1 MVDPTPGQTPADDDE
16 RPAWARWITLGSLVL
31 AAGALAW
38 TIYSVG
44 LYEILRRLALIGP
57 WFLVVV
63 AVEAVITLFDAG
75 ALHAFLRPDHRKVGY
90 GRVVLAQVSSRAINA
105 VTPLGSLG
113 EVVKTTMLFER
124 VSPSRAVAAVLLYN
138 ITVLEISFVL
148 IALGATSTALLLDLP
163 SSLRTMLVVSAAVT
177 AVLAI
182 VIPVLV
188 AKGRLAG
195 LVTLGRMLRV
205 VPARKERRW
214 RKKLADI
221 DEKLGD
227 TGGGG
232 RRRRRPPP
240 RPRAGRALPP
250 RVAPRQLAQRRDP
263 HPRRR
268 RQPRG
273 RLPGRGAHRRPGHP
287 VGVDGG
293 ADGPRRPGGR
303 QLRPVPRAGRRSGDR
318 RDHLHRQAGHPDH
331 LRRDRDRAG
340 LDQPDGEGGQ
350 GGPAPQGARAEGPR
364 EEAGALTPAD
374 RQRARGGLRARASYC
389 R

>member
-1 MVDPTPGQTPADDDE
+1 MADRAPERAPTDDDE
-16 RPAWARWITLGSLVL
+16 PSRPAWARWITLGSLVL

-57 WFLVVV
+57 WFL
-63 AVEAVITLFDAG
+63 AVIGIEVVITLFDAG
-75 ALHAFLRPDHRKVGY
+75 ALHSFLRPDHRKVGY

-148 IALGATSTALLLDLP
+148 IALGATFTALLLDLP
-163 SSLRTMLVVSAAVT
+163 SSLRTMLAVSAAVT
-177 AVLAI
+177 AGLAI

-195 LVTLGRMLRV
+195 LVTIGRTLRV
-205 VPARKERRW
+205 VPAKKARSW

-227 TGGGG
+227 TGGA
-232 RRRRRPPP
+232 R
-240 RPRAGRALPP
+240 
-250 RVAPRQLAQRRDP
+250 
-263 HPRRR
+263 
-268 RQPRG
+268 
-273 RLPGRGAHRRPGHP
+273 
-287 VGVDGG
+287 
-293 ADGPRRPGGR
+293 
-303 QLRPVPRAGRRSGDR
+303 
-318 RDHLHRQAGHPDH
+318 
-331 LRRDRDRAG
+331 RRDRALGALCLLLSRLGSWLNVAILIHAAG
-340 LDQPDGEGGQ
+340 GSLEVGFLVAVLTAGQVIQWLSTVVPMGLGVQEGGNY
-350 GGPAPQGARAEGPR
+350 GLFRALGADPAIGVTIAIGKRVTQIIYAAIGIVLASINQTVKEAKAAHRHKVAE
-364 EEAGALTPAD
+364 
-374 RQRARGGLRARASYC
+374 QRAKVSQTMKRAR
-389 R
+389 

>member
-1 MVDPTPGQTPADDDE
+1 MADPTPGQTPADDDE

-177 AVLAI
+177 AGLAI
-182 VIPVLV
+182 VIPILV

-195 LVTLGRMLRV
+195 LVTLGRRLRV
-205 VPARKERRW
+205 VPARKERSW

-227 TGGGG
+227 TGGA
-232 RRRRRPPP
+232 R
-240 RPRAGRALPP
+240 
-250 RVAPRQLAQRRDP
+250 
-263 HPRRR
+263 
-268 RQPRG
+268 
-273 RLPGRGAHRRPGHP
+273 
-287 VGVDGG
+287 
-293 ADGPRRPGGR
+293 
-303 QLRPVPRAGRRSGDR
+303 
-318 RDHLHRQAGHPDH
+318 
-331 LRRDRDRAG
+331 RRDRGLGALCLLVSRLGSWLNVAILIHAAG
-340 LDQPDGEGGQ
+340 GSLEVGFLVAVLTAGQVIQWVSTVVPMGLGVQEGGNY
-350 GGPAPQGARAEGPR
+350 GLFRALGADPAIGVTISIGKRVTQIIYAAIGIVLASINQTVKEAKAAQRHKALEQKAHARK
-364 EEAGALTPAD
+364 PA
-374 RQRARGGLRARASYC
+374 R
-389 R
+389 